1 MKHREEDQLKK
12 FQHPTKGLIIAFNHD
27 KPQHDT
33 SYYRYTGPVEEVPQT
48 LQDCVSQVENL
59 IQVKITRKALLR
71 SLTYP
76 SQPNSK
82 QVKA

>member
-27 KPQHDT
+27 KEYAQT
-33 SYYRYTGPVEEVPQT
+33 SYYRYTGPVEEVPKT

-71 SLTYP
+71 SLNYP
-76 SQPNSK
+76 SQKQN